1 MGLKC
6 GIIGQHD
13 GGDKVTQGS
22 SIQRDI
28 EQAARTLL
36 EEGAQEVFVFGSAS
50 IGLERPDSD
59 IDLAV
64 RGLPPERFY
73 GAIGS
78 VMERISRPFDLI
90 DLDEPSEFTG
100 TSRGKAC

>member
-1 MGLKC
+1 M
-6 GIIGQHD
+6 
-13 GGDKVTQGS
+13 TERS

-28 EQAARTLL
+28 EHAARILL

-50 IGLERPDSD
+50 MGAERPDSD

-78 VMERISRPFDLI
+78 VMERVSRTVDLI
-90 DLDEPSEFTG
+90 DLDEPSEFTQFIERKG
-100 TSRGKAC
+100 VLKRVA